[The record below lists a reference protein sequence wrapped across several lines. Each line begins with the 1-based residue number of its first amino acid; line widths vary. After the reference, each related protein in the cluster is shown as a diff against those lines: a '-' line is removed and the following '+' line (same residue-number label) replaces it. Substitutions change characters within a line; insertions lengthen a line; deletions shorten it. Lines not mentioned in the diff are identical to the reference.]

1 MMWEII
7 KDITDSKIE
16 TSIVENSE
24 LMAQIIDF
32 IVIIHKV
39 SLDELPRK
47 KKIGDK
53 KGCPREIRKI
63 KNRIKMLKR
72 GKRNTKSKRK
82 KKMIENK
89 ICEAEEHLLKGINKI
104 SRDKEMKA
112 IEAIKE
118 NPKNFYSIYNKRK
131 KRKKELGPIK
141 EKDILVYD

>member
-1 MMWEII
+1 MWEII

-53 KGCPREIRKI
+53 KAALRKSE
-63 KNRIKMLKR
+63 R
-72 GKRNTKSKRK
+72 SKT
-82 KKMIENK
+82 E
-89 ICEAEEHLLKGINKI
+89 
-104 SRDKEMKA
+104 
-112 IEAIKE
+112 
-118 NPKNFYSIYNKRK
+118 
-131 KRKKELGPIK
+131 
-141 EKDILVYD
+141 